1 MRDIESLFEKK
12 ETYRDFDI
20 RFMKNPVNNDVV
32 TLNTVDSIKQ
42 SIRLLVQTSFHDH
55 PMYPRVGTRIRAS
68 LFELFNTGVTEGVKQ
83 EIINV
88 ISTYEPRVVLKSIVV
103 DTSPRILDAN
113 ELRVHIEY
121 IIYGGVQRIAQTIT
135 LQRVR

>member
-1 MRDIESLFEKK
+1 MRDLESLFEKK

-20 RFMKNPVNNDVV
+20 RFIKNPVNNDVV
-32 TLNTVDSIKQ
+32 TLSTVDSIKQ

-55 PMYPRVGTRIRAS
+55 PMYPRIGTRIRAS
-68 LFELFNTGVTEGVKQ
+68 LFELFHTGVTDGIKQ

-88 ISTYEPRVVLKSIVV
+88 IGTFEPRVVLKSVTV
-103 DTSPRILDAN
+103 DTSPYILDAN

-121 IIYGGVQRIAQTIT
+121 IIYGGVQRVAQVIT